1 MSASSK
7 NKQQSGN
14 NKQQSGNNPGT
25 TGMKQGGMKESNVI
39 LFGLVM
45 VVCVVGF
52 IGIVSSGCS
61 LNADDAE
68 IPADRLVRKVVR
80 DQFVAV
86 MEKDLDGFLAC
97 YSKEFFNGEVE
108 YADKADA
115 AGRLMEIDFE
125 MLDFYIEFL
134 PSGTDEMV
142 VHVDAERG
150 FASTFTYTYWKQR
163 DADKI
168 TRRPVHKIGAFLL
181 RKEGDKWRIISDR
194 SLTLKQ
200 KEDAPH
206 IINTAQFRPFIDP
219 STIPWPPAR
228 IVPKPVEQPE
238 PGLIEQEGQDTGTE
252 TEPVE
257 GDIEETGSE

>member
-7 NKQQSGN
+7 NVQQSSNGT
-14 NKQQSGNNPGT
+14 GT
-25 TGMKQGGMKESNVI
+25 TGKKQDAPKESNVI
-39 LFGLVM
+39 LFGLVV
-45 VVCVVGF
+45 VVCVLGF
-52 IGIVSSGCS
+52 TGIVSSGCT
-61 LNADDAE
+61 LNPDAAR

-80 DQFVAV
+80 DQFEAV
-86 MEKDLDGFLAC
+86 MERDLDGFLAC
-97 YSKEFFNGEVE
+97 YSKDFFNGEVD
-108 YADKADA
+108 YADKADV
-115 AGRLMEIDFE
+115 AGQLMEIDFE

-134 PSGTDEMV
+134 PSGTDEKV

-168 TRRPVHKIGAFLL
+168 TRRPVQKIGAFLL
-181 RKEGDKWRIISDR
+181 RKEGDKWRIISDK

-200 KEDAPH
+200 KEDAAR

-228 IVPKPVEQPE
+228 VVPKQVEKQE
-238 PGLIEQEGQDTGTE
+238 TESLEQEGEETGTA

-257 GDIEETGSE
+257 RDIEETGSE